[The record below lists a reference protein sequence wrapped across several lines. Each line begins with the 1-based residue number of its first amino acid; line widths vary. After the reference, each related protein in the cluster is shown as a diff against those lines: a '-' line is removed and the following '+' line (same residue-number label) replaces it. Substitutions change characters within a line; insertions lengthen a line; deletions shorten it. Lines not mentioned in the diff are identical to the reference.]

1 VSGFLERLGNR
12 LARYLTAEPKGAQPT
27 VVVGR
32 EAHWWN
38 YIRPGDVLLVEG
50 TARISTAIKYLTQST
65 WSHAALC
72 VGDAAEHP
80 LVEADVA
87 EGVISIPFE
96 KYHGANVRICRPIG
110 LTSADC
116 RRLVNFA
123 VRRLGLQYDLKNVFD
138 LARYLLPRPPVPA
151 SMRRHMLGLGSG
163 DPTRAICSTLIAE
176 AFSSIPYPILPNVPH
191 GMLPDAD
198 GFYYEIRHH
207 STFTPRDFDLS
218 PYFSVVKP
226 TIEHSFDYEK
236 FPWQQVIWLIQ
247 PGSSVTGRG

>member
-1 VSGFLERLGNR
+1 VSPLLERLGGR
-12 LARYLTAEPKGAQPT
+12 IARYLAAEPKGAQPT

-38 YIRPGDVLLVEG
+38 YIQPGDVLLVEG
-50 TARISTAIKYLTQST
+50 TARISVAIKYLTQST

-80 LVEADVA
+80 LVEADIVN
-87 EGVISIPFE
+87 GVICVPFE
-96 KYHGANVRICRPIG
+96 KYHAANVRLCRPIR
-110 LTSADC
+110 LTSTDC

-123 VRRLGLQYDLKNVFD
+123 VRRLGHQYDLKNVLD
-138 LARYLLPRPPVPA
+138 LARYLLPRPVAA
-151 SMRRHMLGLGSG
+151 SFRSHIGLGSG

-191 GMLPDAD
+191 GISPEEE

-226 TIEHSFDYEK
+226 TVEHSFDYEA
-236 FPWQQVIWLIQ
+236 FPWQQVIWLIETR
-247 PGSSVTGRG
+247 SIVARRS

>member
-1 VSGFLERLGNR
+1 MSPLLERLGSR
-12 LARYLTAEPKGAQPT
+12 IARYLAAEPKGAQAT

-50 TARISTAIKYLTQST
+50 TARISVVIKYLTQST

-80 LVEADVA
+80 LVEADILD
-87 EGVISIPFE
+87 GVISVPFE
-96 KYHGANVRICRPIG
+96 KYHAANVRICRPIG
-110 LTSADC
+110 LTAADC

-123 VRRLGLQYDLKNVFD
+123 VRRLGHQYDLKNVLD
-138 LARYLLPRPPVPA
+138 LARYLLPRPVAGP
-151 SMRRHMLGLGSG
+151 MRNYMGLGSG

-191 GMLPDAD
+191 GVSPEQD

-218 PYFSVVKP
+218 PYFTVVKP
-226 TIEHSFDYEK
+226 TVEHSFNYET
-236 FPWQQVIWLIQ
+236 FPWQQVIWLIETT
-247 PGSSVTGRG
+247 SIIARRS

>member
-1 VSGFLERLGNR
+1 MSRLLERLGSR
-12 LARYLTAEPKGAQPT
+12 IARYLTSEPKGAQPT

-32 EAHWWN
+32 EAHWWE

-50 TARISTAIKYLTQST
+50 TARISMAIKYLTQST

-80 LVEADVA
+80 LVEADVVK
-87 EGVISIPFE
+87 GVISIPFE
-96 KYHGANVRICRPIG
+96 NYHAANVRICRPIG
-110 LTSADC
+110 LTDVDR

-123 VRRLGLQYDLKNVFD
+123 IHRLGHQYDLKNVVD
-138 LARYLLPRPPVPA
+138 LVRYLLPRPPVSA
-151 SMRRHMLGLGSG
+151 SMRRQLLGFGSG

-191 GMLPDAD
+191 GMDPNAD

-226 TIEHSFDYEK
+226 TIEHSFDYDK
-236 FPWQQVIWLIQ
+236 FPWQQVIWLIE
-247 PGSSVTGRG
+247 PKSSVALRR

>member
-1 VSGFLERLGNR
+1 MSPLLERLGSR
-12 LARYLTAEPKGAQPT
+12 IARYLAAEPKGAQAT

-32 EAHWWN
+32 EAHWWD

-50 TARISTAIKYLTQST
+50 TARISVAIKYLTQST

-80 LVEADVA
+80 LVEADILD
-87 EGVISIPFE
+87 GVVTVPFE

-110 LTSADC
+110 LTNADC

-123 VRRLGLQYDLKNVFD
+123 VRRLGHQYDLKNVLD
-138 LARYLLPRPPVPA
+138 LARYLLPRPLA
-151 SMRRHMLGLGSG
+151 GSMRNYVGLGSG

-191 GMLPDAD
+191 GTSPEQD

-218 PYFSVVKP
+218 PYFTVVKP
-226 TIEHSFDYEK
+226 TVEHSFNYET
-236 FPWQQVIWLIQ
+236 FPWQQVIWLIETT
-247 PGSSVTGRG
+247 SIVARRS